1 MAGLSLVRSVD
12 ANRFANCA
20 TESQDFLASMRRL
33 ASIAFVA
40 LALSDAAGGFAFT
53 KSTVNLNTP
62 TRLLLRERD
71 VAKSLDTAKREGNR
85 RAILVGA
92 FELCSFAIFVG
103 LPSVAQAVQPRN
115 EVLCDSGLFDNF
127 LEYRCTPLG
136 NIEDEAAGRNLSESE
151 ESTTNSLLSK
161 LMMDQNSAVAIDEA
175 TRSDQFKDG
184 RVNTLEKQQFK
195 VDAMKH

>member
-1 MAGLSLVRSVD
+1 MRSVD
-12 ANRFANCA
+12 ANRFANDA
-20 TESQDFLASMRRL
+20 TESQDFLAPMLRS
-33 ASIAFVA
+33 ASLAFVV

-53 KSTVNLNTP
+53 KSTVHLNNRLNTP

-71 VAKSLDTAKREGNR
+71 ASKSLDTAKREGNR

-92 FELCSFAIFVG
+92 FELCSVAIFVG

-151 ESTTNSLLSK
+151 QSTTNSLLSK
-161 LMMDQNSAVAIDEA
+161 LMMDQNGAVAIDEA

-184 RVNTLEKQQFK
+184 RVNTREKQRFK
-195 VDAMKH
+195 VDAMEH